1 MNGKKKKVVYRR
13 ITCTLNNR
21 RNHTMN
27 GKKSD
32 VLRCPTANE
41 KLTREKKPDI
51 NTIHSIGDYMFF

>member
-21 RNHTMN
+21 RNH
-27 GKKSD
+27 KKSD
-32 VLRCPTANE
+32 VLTCPRTNE
-41 KLTREKKPDI
+41 KLIREKQPDI